1 MAFLAP
7 TMSKV
12 LNLPQYNRVLRWIF
26 KIGGNYMNLNNFRGK
41 SLMKLVEFTINL
53 EKIGGDLGAL
63 QYNVPLAGYEHVLC
77 IKL

>member
-12 LNLPQYNRVLRWIF
+12 LNLPQYNRVPRWIF
-26 KIGGNYMNLNNFRGK
+26 KIGGNYRNLNIFWGK

-53 EKIGGDLGAL
+53 AKIGGDLGAL

-77 IKL
+77 IRL